1 MNVEIVDSPTSESLP
16 EVSFMETKC
25 SSPQPARHWRF
36 SLVVLLGLL
45 LLAASLVIAGLSVRS
60 HADHP
65 AVPAPT
71 SAPTADGPAWY
82 SLGKV
87 DIAGGVTALY
97 PMQPGRV
104 KRIDVRENETIKAGQ
119 PIFHLEDTVP
129 LLKVRQAETALRGA
143 QRELAI
149 AEAQA
154 DKVQVEIAAQKI
166 AIAAAKKNVDKA
178 NILRRKQ
185 KEYEEKGVSGD
196 KETLQVA
203 EITVEQAE
211 LAVKGE
217 EGKLAVAESGKR
229 IAEEYVAA
237 ARIKIEAK
245 QAQLDEAH
253 NAVNECVVRAPVD
266 GTPLRILVN
275 VGETLGSNPHQPAVQ
290 FAADRPLLVR
300 AEVEQEFAT
309 HVKEN
314 QHVVIEDHV
323 TGKECGTGKVV
334 SIARWYAPNRNNNP
348 DMLQMNNDVRTLE
361 CIVHLESQ
369 SPQVRIGQRV
379 RVRFLD

>member
-1 MNVEIVDSPTSESLP
+1 MNVEIVDSPISESLP

-25 SSPQPARHWRF
+25 SSPQPTRHWRV
-36 SLVVLLGLL
+36 SLAVLLGVLS
-45 LLAASLVIAGLSVRS
+45 LAASLVVAGLSVRS

-65 AVPAPT
+65 VAPASTLASPI
-71 SAPTADGPAWY
+71 DHPAWY

-97 PMQPGRV
+97 PTQPGRV
-104 KRIDVRENETIKAGQ
+104 KRINVRENETIKAGQ

-129 LLKVRQAETALRGA
+129 LLKVRQAETALKVA

-149 AEAQA
+149 AEAQVN
-154 DKVQVEIAAQKI
+154 KVQAEIAAQKI
-166 AIAAAKKNVDKA
+166 AVAVAKKNVDKA
-178 NILRRKQ
+178 RILRSKQ
-185 KEYEEKGVSGD
+185 KDYEKVGVAGN
-196 KETLQVA
+196 EATLQVA

-217 EGKLAVAESGKR
+217 EGKLAIAESGKR
-229 IAEEYVAA
+229 IAEEYVSAA
-237 ARIKIEAK
+237 QIKIEAV
-245 QAQLDEAH
+245 QAQLDEAN

-314 QHVVIEDHV
+314 QRVVIEDHI

-369 SPQVRIGQRV
+369 SPEVRIGQRV

>member
-1 MNVEIVDSPTSESLP
+1 MNAEIVDSPASESLP
-16 EVSFMETKC
+16 EVSFMEPNRP
-25 SSPQPARHWRF
+25 SPQPARHWRF
-36 SLVVLLGLL
+36 SLVVLLGVL

-60 HADHP
+60 HADHL
-65 AVPAPT
+65 AAPAPT
-71 SAPTADGPAWY
+71 IAPPADAPAWD

-87 DIAGGVTALY
+87 DIEGGVTSLY
-97 PMQPGRV
+97 PVQPGRV
-104 KRIDVRENETIKAGQ
+104 KRIDARENQTIKAGQ
-119 PIFHLEDTVP
+119 PILHLEDKVP
-129 LLKVRQAETALRGA
+129 LLKVSQAEAALKGA
-143 QRELAI
+143 QRELAV

-154 DKVQVEIAAQKI
+154 DKVQAEIAAQKI
-166 AIAAAKKNVDKA
+166 AIAVAKKNVEKA
-178 NILRRKQ
+178 RILRSKQ
-185 KEYEEKGVSGD
+185 KDYEKAEVEGNKA
-196 KETLQVA
+196 TLQVA

-217 EGKLAVAESGKR
+217 EGKLAVAQSGTR

-237 ARIKIEAK
+237 ARIKIEAA

-300 AEVEQEFAT
+300 AEVEQEFAA
-309 HVKEN
+309 HVHEN
-314 QHVVIEDHV
+314 QHIVIEDHV

-348 DMLQMNNDVRTLE
+348 DALQMNNDVRTLE

-369 SPQVRIGQRV
+369 SPEVRIGQRV
-379 RVRFLD
+379 RVRFLH